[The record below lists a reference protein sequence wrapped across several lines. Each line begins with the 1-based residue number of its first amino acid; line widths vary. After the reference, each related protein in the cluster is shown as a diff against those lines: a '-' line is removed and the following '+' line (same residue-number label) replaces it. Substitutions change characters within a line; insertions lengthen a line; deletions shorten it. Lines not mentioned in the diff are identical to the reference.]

1 MKKLPYLDIFTL
13 VLFFSKKNLFLTDS
27 NQRWNDVI
35 WMWSVEHLKNIEKM
49 SGGLEHSFF
58 QFFQKILVIFSKTEG
73 DSRESV
79 FIKRGWF
86 EIIYAWLL
94 VDFTLT
100 IKIEYFYIVS
110 ATCAELLEKPA
121 NTIPFPLFETN
132 VRWKKTWGVDVKFKG
147 RKSYES

>member
-1 MKKLPYLDIFTL
+1 
-13 VLFFSKKNLFLTDS
+13 
-27 NQRWNDVI
+27 
-35 WMWSVEHLKNIEKM
+35 M

-73 DSRESV
+73 DSRESCFLSREV
-79 FIKRGWF
+79 DLQLFTLD
-86 EIIYAWLL
+86 LL

-132 VRWKKTWGVDVKFKG
+132 VR
-147 RKSYES
+147 